1 MRTDKLLRIG
11 VFYDGQLFYNISNFY
26 NYEHERKSRIAI
38 GGLQNYIRR
47 KIAEYYTHDINM
59 CQIVEAH
66 YFRGR
71 HSAQT
76 ADDKRQLFGD
86 RQFDDIL
93 MSENIVTHYWPLR
106 LTPLGGYEEK
116 GIDVWLALEAYELAV
131 LNKCDVVVLLVMDGD
146 YVPLVR
152 KIQALGI
159 QVVLLYWEY
168 AYQNKYN
175 ELKETKVS
183 SKLLRAVSHSISVS
197 EEIDKSPKENLIN
210 QLFVR
215 SFDERDGFY
224 EKNGGM
230 YYPESKPVFAS
241 VLPNF
246 SATEYSEGAEIPV
259 EESVILSLKNGYGFI
274 RDDAVG
280 NVFFHHSNL
289 ENADFDALEVD
300 MEVRY
305 TKVQEADK
313 RYNAKQVWIKW
324 KDFEFD

>member
-1 MRTDKLLRIG
+1 
-11 VFYDGQLFYNISNFY
+11 
-26 NYEHERKSRIAI
+26 
-38 GGLQNYIRR
+38 
-47 KIAEYYTHDINM
+47 M

-71 HSAQT
+71 HSAQI

-106 LTPLGGYEEK
+106 LTPLGSYEEK

-168 AYQNKYN
+168 AYQNKFN
-175 ELKETKVS
+175 ELKETKIS

-197 EEIDKSPKENLIN
+197 DEIDRTPKEGYIN

-215 SFDERDGFY
+215 SLDDRDIF
-224 EKNGGM
+224 EKLSGAD
-230 YYPESKPVFAS
+230 YAEEKAAYS
-241 VLPNF
+241 VEISNF
-246 SATEYSEGAEIPV
+246 SAAEFVEAGLPI
-259 EESVILSLKNGYGFI
+259 EESVILSLKSGYGFI
-274 RDDAVG
+274 RNDAVG

-300 MEVRY
+300 MQVRY
-305 TKVQEADK
+305 TKVQEADR
-313 RYNAKQVWIKW
+313 RYNAKQVWVKW
-324 KDFEFD
+324 KDFQFD

>member
-1 MRTDKLLRIG
+1 
-11 VFYDGQLFYNISNFY
+11 
-26 NYEHERKSRIAI
+26 
-38 GGLQNYIRR
+38 
-47 KIAEYYTHDINM
+47 M

-183 SKLLRAVSHSISVS
+183 SKLLRAVSHSIAVS
-197 EEIDKSPKENLIN
+197 DEIDKLPKESLIN

-215 SFDERDGFY
+215 SLDDRDDEKPLGSDYADEKPIYGTNAAGF
-224 EKNGGM
+224 
-230 YYPESKPVFAS
+230 P
-241 VLPNF
+241 
-246 SATEYSEGAEIPV
+246 ATEYAEGLLPV
-259 EESVILSLKNGYGFI
+259 EESVILSLKSGYGFI

-300 MEVRY
+300 MHVKY
-305 TKVQEADK
+305 TKFQEADR
-313 RYNAKQVWIKW
+313 RYNAKQVWVKW
-324 KDFEFD
+324 KDFQFD

>member
-38 GGLQNYIRR
+38 GGLQSYIRR
-47 KIAEYYTHDINM
+47 KIAEYYSHDINM

-71 HSAQT
+71 HSAQI

-152 KIQALGI
+152 
-159 QVVLLYWEY
+159 
-168 AYQNKYN
+168 
-175 ELKETKVS
+175 
-183 SKLLRAVSHSISVS
+183 
-197 EEIDKSPKENLIN
+197 
-210 QLFVR
+210 
-215 SFDERDGFY
+215 
-224 EKNGGM
+224 
-230 YYPESKPVFAS
+230 
-241 VLPNF
+241 
-246 SATEYSEGAEIPV
+246 
-259 EESVILSLKNGYGFI
+259 
-274 RDDAVG
+274 
-280 NVFFHHSNL
+280 
-289 ENADFDALEVD
+289 
-300 MEVRY
+300 
-305 TKVQEADK
+305 
-313 RYNAKQVWIKW
+313 
-324 KDFEFD
+324 

>member
-47 KIAEYYTHDINM
+47 KISEYYSHDINM

-159 QVVLLYWEY
+159 QVVLLFWEY

-197 EEIDKSPKENLIN
+197 DEIDKNPKENGIN

-215 SFDERDGFY
+215 SPDDNFY
-224 EKNGGM
+224 EKSAAEYPSEVKGNGITN
-230 YYPESKPVFAS
+230 FAA
-241 VLPNF
+241 VDATGIKEGLP
-246 SATEYSEGAEIPV
+246 T
-259 EESVILSLKNGYGFI
+259 EESLILSLKNGYGFI
-274 RDDAVG
+274 RDESVG
-280 NVFFHHSNL
+280 NVFFHHSSL
-289 ENADFDALEVD
+289 ENAEFDSLEVD
-300 MEVRY
+300 MPVKY
-305 TKVQEADK
+305 TKFQEIDR
-313 RYNAKQVWIKW
+313 RYNARQVWVKW
-324 KDFEFD
+324 DDWQGY